1 MMIICAALA
10 VVFAL
15 GLLAEPFTAD
25 AQQARR
31 IPTIGFLWATPRVD
45 RMTTA
50 FEQGLHDWGWLN
62 GQNVAIEHRF
72 AEGHFDRLPELAAGL
87 VGLRPDVIVAD
98 AAPATKAA
106 KRATR
111 SIPIVFAV
119 HGDPIGAG
127 DIESLSRPGGNITG
141 LTLIH
146 PELIGKQLDL
156 LKQAVPRVSR
166 VAVLWNAANPTKKL
180 DWRELKPVARTL
192 SIALQS
198 REVRRPADFDA
209 AFAAIRDG
217 RPDAL
222 LTLGDALTFS
232 ARVSITEFAAS
243 ERLPALYQY
252 REFVEG
258 GGLMSYGADLADS
271 FRRAAGYVDKILKGA
286 KPGDLPV
293 ERPTKFELVIN
304 ARTAK
309 ALGLTMPPSLL
320 LRADHVIE

>member
-1 MMIICAALA
+1 VTTRRAFIGALA
-10 VVFAL
+10 GV
-15 GLLAEPFTAD
+15 LLAAPLATES
-25 AQQARR
+25 QQTRK
-31 IPTIGFLWATPRVD
+31 IPTIGVLWATPRVD
-45 RMTTA
+45 RMTNA
-50 FEQGLHDWGWLN
+50 FEQGLSDRGWFN
-62 GQNVAIEHRF
+62 GQNIAIEHRF
-72 AEGHFDRLPELAAGL
+72 AEGHFDRLPALAAEL

-127 DIESLSRPGGNITG
+127 DIESLSHPGGTITG
-141 LTLIH
+141 LTLMH

-156 LKQAVPRVSR
+156 LKQAVPRASR
-166 VAVLWNAANPTKKL
+166 VAVLWNAANSTKTL
-180 DWRELKPVARTL
+180 DWRELKPTARTL
-192 SIALQS
+192 RIALQS
-198 REVRRPADFDA
+198 REVRSPGDFDA
-209 AFAAIRDG
+209 AFAAIRDE

-232 ARVSITEFAAS
+232 ARGSITDFAAK

-271 FRRAAGYVDKILKGA
+271 FRRAAVYVDKILKGA
-286 KPGDLPV
+286 KPADLPV
-293 ERPTKFELVIN
+293 EQPTKFELVIN
-304 ARTAK
+304 LKTAK
-309 ALGLTMPPSLL
+309 ALGLTIRPSLL
-320 LRADHVIE
+320 QRADEVIQ

>member
-1 MMIICAALA
+1 MA
-10 VVFAL
+10 
-15 GLLAEPFTAD
+15 GSLLAAPLATEAL
-25 AQQARR
+25 QAGK

-45 RMTTA
+45 RMTAA
-50 FEQGLHDWGWLN
+50 FEQGLRDWGWLN
-62 GQNVAIEHRF
+62 GQNIAIKHRF
-72 AEGHFDRLPELAAGL
+72 AEGHFDRLPALAAEL
-87 VGLRPDVIVAD
+87 VGLRVDVIVAD

-127 DIESLSRPGGNITG
+127 DIGNLSHPGGNITG
-141 LTLIH
+141 LTLMH

-166 VAVLWNAANPTKKL
+166 VAVLWNAANPAKIL
-180 DWRELKPVARTL
+180 DWRELKPAARTL
-192 SIALQS
+192 GIALQS

-209 AFAAIRDG
+209 AFAAIRDE
-217 RPDAL
+217 RPDGL

-232 ARVSITEFAAS
+232 GRVSITDFAAN

-271 FRRAAGYVDKILKGA
+271 FRRAAAYVDKILKGA
-286 KPGDLPV
+286 KPADLPI
-293 ERPTKFELVIN
+293 EQPTKFELVIN
-304 ARTAK
+304 LKTAK
-309 ALGLTMPPSLL
+309 ALGLIIPPSLL
-320 LRADHVIE
+320 ARADEIIQ